1 MSRSSIEVLVVV
13 LAGGEGTR
21 LYPLTETRTKP
32 AVPIGG
38 KFRLID
44 IPLSNACHS
53 WFRKILV
60 LTQGKDRSL
69 NRHLKNAWTSDVKS
83 ESFINILSPQ
93 GLGTTYKGDAD
104 AVRQIVDDISYY
116 RPDYVLIVP
125 GDHLVKMQYYNFI
138 RFLVENDGD
147 AALSVI
153 SQPMDRAN
161 SFGSLAMDCV
171 KTITEFREKDPETPL
186 RASTPDRFYAS
197 MGIYAFKTSV
207 LMDIL
212 GLDGMLFGKHLIPQI
227 LSKYKVLGY
236 DYEQMNQIPERIIQR
251 IDNRMEETEIPTS
264 TDSNYWRDVGTI
276 GEYFD
281 ANMDLV
287 ATIPLFNLYG
297 REWPFYTVNLNL
309 GPAKILNP
317 NHQGFV
323 ESSIIGEGSILSDVQ
338 GKSLVISPSVHIEKS
353 SLDQVIVFNDSIVD
367 GCTLKRTIID
377 KHVNIRNLQIGF
389 DAEADTRLGIF
400 VDKASGIRVVPKHFS
415 NV

>member
-13 LAGGEGTR
+13 LAGGEGSR
-21 LYPLTETRTKP
+21 LFPLTETRTKP

-69 NRHLKNAWTSDVKS
+69 NRHLKNAWISDVKS

-93 GLGTTYKGDAD
+93 GMGTIYKGDAD
-104 AVRQIVDDISYY
+104 AVRQIIDDISYY

-153 SQPMDRAN
+153 SQPMERAS
-161 SFGSLAMDCV
+161 SFGSLAMDFG

-207 LMDIL
+207 LLDIL

-227 LSKYKVLGY
+227 LSRYKVLGY
-236 DYEQMNQIPERIIQR
+236 DYEEMNQIPERVIQHV
-251 IDNRMEETEIPTS
+251 NGRMQETEIPSSPDS
-264 TDSNYWRDVGTI
+264 TYWRDVGTI

-287 ATIPLFNLYG
+287 ATIPRFNLYG
-297 REWPFYTVNLNL
+297 REWPFYTVNPNL
-309 GPAKILNP
+309 GPAKIINP
-317 NHQGFV
+317 NRQGFV
-323 ESSIIGEGSILSDVQ
+323 ESSIVCEGCILSDVQ
-338 GKSLVISPSVHIEKS
+338 GRSLVISPSVHIEKS
-353 SLDQVIVFNDSIVD
+353 TLDQVIIFNDAIVD

-377 KHVNIRNLQIGF
+377 KHANISNLHIGF
-389 DAEADTRLGIF
+389 DDKEDAALGIYIDP
-400 VDKASGIRVVPKHFS
+400 VSGIRVVPKHFT
-415 NV
+415 NR